1 VSGASSGAG
10 TGGLSARSVTKEFP
24 FRRGTVQALSD
35 IDLETEA
42 GSFSVLIGP
51 SGCGKSTLLRMFA
64 GLETPTTGTVRVLGT
79 DPNEL
84 RLQHRVGVAFQDSAL
99 LPWRTVTA
107 NIHLPLRLAGIKPE
121 RNHISELIKLVGL
134 DGFEDARP
142 AQLSGGMRQRVAIA
156 RALVTSPDVLVLD
169 EPFGALDEMTKQRMN
184 LELQRIW
191 LDRRATTLLVTHS
204 IHEAV
209 FLADTVFVMGSRPGH
224 IIERIDVDLPR
235 PRTAEL
241 ARSSEFHALA
251 DHLNEVL
258 FSQQPGVGPRD
269 G

>member
-1 VSGASSGAG
+1 VSSHQKGDTAE
-10 TGGLSARSVTKEFP
+10 GLSARSVCKEFP
-24 FRRGTVQALSD
+24 FRRGTVQALRD
-35 IDLETEA
+35 IDLDTEA
-42 GSFSVLIGP
+42 GSFTVLLGP

-64 GLETPTTGTVRVLGT
+64 GLETPTTGSVRVLGA
-79 DPNEL
+79 DPNDL

-107 NIHLPLRLAGIKPE
+107 NIHLPLRLAGLKPE
-121 RNHISELIKLVGL
+121 GNRIRDLIKLVGL
-134 DGFEDARP
+134 DGFEEARP

-156 RALVTSPDVLVLD
+156 RALATSPDVLVLD
-169 EPFGALDEMTKQRMN
+169 EPFGALDEMTRQRMN

-191 LDRRATTLLVTHS
+191 LDRGATTLLVTHS
-204 IHEAV
+204 IQEAV

-241 ARSSEFHALA
+241 ARSNEFHAVA

-258 FSQQPGVGPRD
+258 FSQRQGVEATD